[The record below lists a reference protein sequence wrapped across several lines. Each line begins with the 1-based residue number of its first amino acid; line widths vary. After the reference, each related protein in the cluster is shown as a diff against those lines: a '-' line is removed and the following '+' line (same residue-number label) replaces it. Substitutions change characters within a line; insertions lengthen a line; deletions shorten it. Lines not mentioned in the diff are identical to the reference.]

1 MKKVLLAVPVVAL
14 LISCGNYDARLD
26 KMQQQIDSLKTLI
39 ASLNGTYSKAIES
52 EAPVSGQKS
61 EDVAK
66 RALDASKDQAIK
78 QGMTEDEVVAVLGQP
93 SRRDRRT
100 DGSPMLYYGT
110 EDCNVEIAF
119 YKDSRLDKYVVFVIS
134 DRTHGAFDEAW

>member
-14 LISCGNYDARLD
+14 LISCGNSDVRLD
-26 KMQQQIDSLKTLI
+26 KMQQQIDSLKTLV

-52 EAPVSGQKS
+52 GAPASGPKS

-78 QGMTEDEVVAVLGQP
+78 KGMTEDEVVAVLGQP
-93 SRRDRRT
+93 SRRDRET
-100 DGSPMLYYGT
+100 DGSPILYYGT
-110 EDCNVEIAF
+110 EDCNVGIGF
-119 YKDSRLDKYVVFVIS
+119 RKGDNSDKYVVSIIYDLTF
-134 DRTHGAFDEAW
+134 GAFDEAW